1 MDFPR
6 LNPLEFPSFGP
17 MFHLM
22 SLHAAPPGSADLG
35 RGGKVWRA
43 ALKKRRKKGSPPHA
57 VAHHKRGI
65 GSRFARMK
73 RSGRGTWLAFLA
85 VLGPGLLAGLSDDD
99 PAGITTYSVL
109 GADFGYRL
117 LWIIPVSTI
126 LLVQFHLMA
135 VRLGAATGKGFVGI
149 IREKWGRGA
158 GYFAVGGLLF
168 ANFGT
173 ICAEYAG
180 ISAAGGLVGIPSWIS
195 APVAGV
201 LISLVV
207 VLGSFHRVERVL
219 LVISATLAL
228 YIVDGVLAGPDWSA
242 VWYHSV
248 IPHMPTSGAGWIA
261 ITAALGTTLAP
272 WGLAFIQSYAVD
284 KKIPIQALRWER
296 VDVVIG
302 SVLTGV
308 IGLAIAV
315 ACAAT
320 LNRAGVHIEDA
331 GDAAKALRPLAGRF
345 ATSFFGVGLLG
356 AALLAAA
363 IVPIATAYSIA
374 EGVGEPAS
382 LDLDS
387 RHFQWFYAAFIGL
400 TITAVS
406 VVSLP
411 ALPLIPLIYTSQ
423 VVNAVLLP
431 LHVIA
436 LKLLA
441 GDAAV
446 MGTARSG
453 PWSRIAG
460 WASIALVL
468 ACVLALGWSW
478 AR

>member
-1 MDFPR
+1 VA
-6 LNPLEFPSFGP
+6 
-17 MFHLM
+17 HK
-22 SLHAAPPGSADLG
+22 SA
-35 RGGKVWRA
+35 RH
-43 ALKKRRKKGSPPHA
+43 KRQRNNAPPHA
-57 VAHHKRGI
+57 VAHHHRGI
-65 GSRFARMK
+65 GLKFAEMLK
-73 RSGRGTWLAFLA
+73 SGRGAWVAFLA

-117 LWIIPVSTI
+117 LWIIPASTV

-135 VRLGAATGKGFVGI
+135 VRIGAATGKGFVGI

-180 ISAAGGLVGIPSWIS
+180 ISAAGGLVGMPSWIS

-201 LISLVV
+201 VISLVV

-219 LVISATLAL
+219 LVISSTLAL
-228 YIVDGVLAGPDWSA
+228 YIVDGLLAGPEWGE
-242 VWYHSV
+242 VLHNSV
-248 IPHMPTSGAGWIA
+248 IPHLPTSAAGWIA
-261 ITAALGTTLAP
+261 IAAALGTTLAP

-284 KKIPIQALRWER
+284 KKISLESLRWAR
-296 VDVVIG
+296 ADVIIG

-320 LNRAGVHIEDA
+320 LNKAGVHITDA
-331 GDAAKALRPLAGRF
+331 GDAAKALEPLAGRF
-345 ATSFFGVGLLG
+345 ATVLFGAGLLG
-356 AALLAAA
+356 ASLLAAA

-387 RHFQWFYAAFIGL
+387 HHFQWFYAAFVGL
-400 TITAVS
+400 TIASVS

-411 ALPLIPLIYTSQ
+411 GLPLIPLIYTSQ

-436 LKLLA
+436 LQLLA
-441 GDAAV
+441 ADASI

-453 PWSRIAG
+453 PWSRLVG
-460 WASIALVL
+460 WGSILLIL
-468 ACVLALGWSW
+468 ACVVALGWSW
-478 AR
+478 VQG

>member
-1 MDFPR
+1 MK
-6 LNPLEFPSFGP
+6 LTK
-17 MFHLM
+17 
-22 SLHAAPPGSADLG
+22 AQ
-35 RGGKVWRA
+35 RA
-43 ALKKRRKKGSPPHA
+43 ARKRRERAGAPPHA

-65 GSRFARMK
+65 AQRFATARAA
-73 RSGRGTWLAFLA
+73 GTGALVAFLA

-109 GADFGYRL
+109 GADHGYRL
-117 LWIIPVSTI
+117 LWIIPASTI

-135 VRLGAATGKGFVGI
+135 VRIGAATGKGFVGV

-158 GYFAVGGLLF
+158 AYAAIVGLMF

-180 ISAAGGLVGIPSWIS
+180 ISAAGSLVGIPTWIS

-201 LISLVV
+201 LISLIV

-219 LVISATLAL
+219 LVVSSTLAL
-228 YIVDGVLAGPDWSA
+228 YIIDGLLAKPDWSM
-242 VWYHSV
+242 VLSGSLV
-248 IPHMPTSGAGWIA
+248 PRMPLNAAGWVA
-261 ITAALGTTLAP
+261 VAAALGTTLAP

-284 KKIPIQALRWER
+284 KKITLDTLRFAR
-296 VDVVIG
+296 VDVIIG

-320 LNRAGVHIEDA
+320 LNKAGVHIKDA
-331 GDAAKALRPLAGRF
+331 GDAAIALRPLAGSF
-345 ATSFFGVGLLG
+345 ATVLFGAGLLG
-356 AALLAAA
+356 ASLLAAA

-387 RHFQWFYAAFIGL
+387 HHFQWFYAAFVGL
-400 TITAVS
+400 TVAAVS

-411 ALPLIPLIYTSQ
+411 GLPLIPLIYSSQ

-431 LHVIA
+431 LHVVA
-436 LKLLA
+436 LQVLAANPAIMGDARSTARQRAAGWISISLITACVGALAWSWLA
-441 GDAAV
+441 G
-446 MGTARSG
+446 
-453 PWSRIAG
+453 
-460 WASIALVL
+460 
-468 ACVLALGWSW
+468 
-478 AR
+478 

>member
-1 MDFPR
+1 LKARDAR
-6 LNPLEFPSFGP
+6 
-17 MFHLM
+17 
-22 SLHAAPPGSADLG
+22 
-35 RGGKVWRA
+35 RA
-43 ALKKRRKKGSPPHA
+43 ASERRKRQGAPPHA
-57 VAHHKRGI
+57 VAHHHRGI
-65 GSRFARMK
+65 GLRFAALLK
-73 RSGRGTWLAFLA
+73 SGRGGWVAFLA

-117 LWIIPVSTI
+117 LWIIPASTL

-135 VRLGAATGKGFVGI
+135 VRLGAVTGKGFVGV
-149 IREKWGRGA
+149 IRARWGRGA

-180 ISAAGGLVGIPSWIS
+180 VSAACGMVGIPPWIS
-195 APVAGV
+195 APLAGV
-201 LISLVV
+201 LICLVV

-219 LVISATLAL
+219 LVISASLAL
-228 YIVDGVLAGPDWSA
+228 YIVDGILAGPDWGA
-242 VWYHSV
+242 VWWHSV
-248 IPHMPTSGAGWIA
+248 TPHLPESPAGWIA
-261 ITAALGTTLAP
+261 IAAALGTTLAP

-284 KKIPIQALRWER
+284 KKISVQTLRWAR

-320 LNRAGVHIEDA
+320 LHRAGVSIVDA
-331 GDAAKALRPLAGRF
+331 GDAAMALEPLAGRF
-345 ATSFFGVGLLG
+345 ATVLFGAGLLG
-356 AALLAAA
+356 ASLLAAA
-363 IVPIATAYSIA
+363 VVPIATAYSIA
-374 EGVGEPAS
+374 EGIGEPAS

-387 RHFQWFYAAFIGL
+387 RHFQWFYAAFVGL
-400 TITAVS
+400 TIAAVS

-436 LKLLA
+436 LQWLA
-441 GDAAV
+441 NDPSVAGAERPGRV
-446 MGTARSG
+446 ARA
-453 PWSRIAG
+453 AG
-460 WASIALVL
+460 WLSIAAIL
-468 ACVLALGWSW
+468 ACVAALAWSW
-478 AR
+478 IRSV

>member
-1 MDFPR
+1 M
-6 LNPLEFPSFGP
+6 
-17 MFHLM
+17 
-22 SLHAAPPGSADLG
+22 
-35 RGGKVWRA
+35 
-43 ALKKRRKKGSPPHA
+43 
-57 VAHHKRGI
+57 AHHH
-65 GSRFARMK
+65 
-73 RSGRGTWLAFLA
+73 RGTALRFTKTRTAGASALVAFFA

-117 LWIIPVSTI
+117 LWIIPASTI

-135 VRLGAATGKGFVGI
+135 VRIGAATGKGFVGI
-149 IREKWGRGA
+149 IRERWGRNA
-158 GYFAVGGLLF
+158 GYAAIIGLLF

-180 ISAAGGLVGIPSWIS
+180 ISAAGSLIGVPSWIS
-195 APVAGV
+195 APAAGV
-201 LISLVV
+201 LISLIV

-219 LVISATLAL
+219 LVVSSTLAL
-228 YIVDGVLAGPDWSA
+228 YIVDGLLAKPDWSL
-242 VWYHSV
+242 VVSNSL
-248 IPHMPTSGAGWIA
+248 IPHMPINSAGWIA
-261 ITAALGTTLAP
+261 LAAALGTTLAP

-284 KKIPIQALRWER
+284 KKITLATLKLAR
-296 VDVVIG
+296 VDVIIG

-320 LNRAGVHIEDA
+320 LNKAGVHITDA
-331 GDAAKALRPLAGRF
+331 GDAALALKPLAGKF
-345 ATSFFGVGLLG
+345 ATIFFGAGLLG
-356 AALLAAA
+356 ASLLAAA

-387 RHFQWFYAAFIGL
+387 HHFQWFYAAFIGL
-400 TITAVS
+400 TVAAVS

-411 ALPLIPLIYTSQ
+411 GLPLIPLIYASQ

-436 LKLLA
+436 LQLLA
-441 GDAAV
+441 GNASI
-446 MGTARSG
+446 MGEARSTT
-453 PWSRIAG
+453 PTRVAG
-460 WASIALVL
+460 WVSVALIL
-468 ACVLALGWSW
+468 ACVGALAWSW
-478 AR
+478 IAG

>member
-1 MDFPR
+1 MAR
-6 LNPLEFPSFGP
+6 CARY
-17 MFHLM
+17 
-22 SLHAAPPGSADLG
+22 HACVNFTKAQ
-35 RGGKVWRA
+35 KA
-43 ALKKRRKKGSPPHA
+43 ARKRRQQAGAPPHA
-57 VAHHKRGI
+57 VAHHH
-65 GSRFARMK
+65 
-73 RSGRGTWLAFLA
+73 RGTALRFTKTRTAGASALVAFLA

-117 LWIIPVSTI
+117 LWIIPASTI

-135 VRLGAATGKGFVGI
+135 VRIGAATGKGFVGI
-149 IREKWGRGA
+149 IRERWGRNA
-158 GYFAVGGLLF
+158 GYAAIIGLLF

-180 ISAAGGLVGIPSWIS
+180 ISAAGSLIGVPSWIS
-195 APVAGV
+195 APAAGV
-201 LISLVV
+201 LISLIV

-219 LVISATLAL
+219 LVVSSTLAL
-228 YIVDGVLAGPDWSA
+228 YIVDGLLAKPDWSL
-242 VWYHSV
+242 VVRDSL
-248 IPHMPTSGAGWIA
+248 IPHMPVTAAGWIA
-261 ITAALGTTLAP
+261 LAAALGTTLAP

-284 KKIPIQALRWER
+284 KKITLATLRLAR
-296 VDVVIG
+296 VDVIIG

-320 LNRAGVHIEDA
+320 LNKAGVHITDA
-331 GDAAKALRPLAGRF
+331 GDAALALKPLAGKF
-345 ATSFFGVGLLG
+345 ATIFFGAGLLG
-356 AALLAAA
+356 ASLLAAA

-387 RHFQWFYAAFIGL
+387 HHFQWFYAAFIGL
-400 TITAVS
+400 TVAAVS

-411 ALPLIPLIYTSQ
+411 GLPLIPLIYASQ

-436 LKLLA
+436 LQLLA
-441 GDAAV
+441 GNASI
-446 MGTARSG
+446 MGEARSTT
-453 PWSRIAG
+453 PTRVAG
-460 WASIALVL
+460 WVSVALIL
-468 ACVLALGWSW
+468 ACVGALAWSW
-478 AR
+478 IAG